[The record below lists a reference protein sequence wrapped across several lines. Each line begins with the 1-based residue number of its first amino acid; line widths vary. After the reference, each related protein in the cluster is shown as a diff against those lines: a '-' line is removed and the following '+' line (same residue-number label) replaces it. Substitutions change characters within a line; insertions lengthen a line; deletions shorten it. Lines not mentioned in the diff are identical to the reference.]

1 MHPLARLSR
10 LLRLATGGA
19 RINAELKFLV
29 VALTKCVFCLYA
41 SILLSSERR
50 QFFFFFFALSVHF
63 YLWDVSCVRVME

>member
-1 MHPLARLSR
+1 MHPLAGLSR

-19 RINAELKFLV
+19 RINAELKILV

-50 QFFFFFFALSVHF
+50 QFFFFFFLLCLYIFIYGMLV
-63 YLWDVSCVRVME
+63 V

>member
-1 MHPLARLSR
+1 MHPLAGLSR

-19 RINAELKFLV
+19 RINAELKILV

-50 QFFFFFFALSVHF
+50 QFFIFFFLLCLYIFIYGMLV
-63 YLWDVSCVRVME
+63 V

>member
-50 QFFFFFFALSVHF
+50 QFFFFFCSVCTF
-63 YLWDVSCVRVME
+63 LFMGC

>member
-1 MHPLARLSR
+1 MHSLVGLSR

-19 RINAELKFLV
+19 RINAELKILV

-50 QFFFFFFALSVHF
+50 QFFIFFILLCLYIFIYGMLV
-63 YLWDVSCVRVME
+63 V

>member
-1 MHPLARLSR
+1 MHPLAGLSR

-19 RINAELKFLV
+19 RINAELKFLI

-50 QFFFFFFALSVHF
+50 QFFIFFFLLCLYIFIYGMLV
-63 YLWDVSCVRVME
+63 V

>member
-1 MHPLARLSR
+1 MHPLAGLSR

-19 RINAELKFLV
+19 RINAELKILV

-50 QFFFFFFALSVHF
+50 QFFIFFILLCLYIFIYGMLV
-63 YLWDVSCVRVME
+63 V

>member
-1 MHPLARLSR
+1 MHPLAGLSR

-50 QFFFFFFALSVHF
+50 QFFIFFILLCLYIFIYGMLV
-63 YLWDVSCVRVME
+63 V

>member
-1 MHPLARLSR
+1 MHSLAGLSR

-50 QFFFFFFALSVHF
+50 QFFIFALSVHF